1 LVRERRGPRLNG
13 GDQDLFS
20 GEYWTGRQAIE
31 LGLADAVGEL
41 RSVLR
46 QRFGD
51 DVRTPLIA
59 PERSLFGRQRPGI
72 GVETFDPNAYSTDFA
87 QDLVS
92 ALEARALWA
101 RYGL

>member
-1 LVRERRGPRLNG
+1 
-13 GDQDLFS
+13 LFS

-31 LGLADAVGEL
+31 LGLADAIGEL

-46 QRFGD
+46 QRFGE
-51 DVRTPLIA
+51 DVKTPLIA
-59 PERSLFGRQRPGI
+59 PERSFFGRQRPGI
-72 GVETFDPNAYSTDFA
+72 AVDQFGWSLNSTDFA

-92 ALEARALWA
+92 ALEARALWG